1 MQQRLANLALALAY
15 AAGVIVVILDL
26 FFWRP

>member
-15 AAGVIVVILDL
+15 VAGVIVVILDV